1 MKNTD
6 RLFSALCGAVL
17 AFCIAFGG
25 IACQVTAFNFTQ
37 ISLGTIALWL
47 AVATVLIGT
56 GFALKK
62 GWAPLPLLL
71 LALLYTWYDGSLLLS
86 LESLVKHISE
96 FYHHGYGWGIVQ
108 WSTNALHQTDM
119 TLVLCLIGTGI
130 AYLLC
135 WMVSRQQM
143 GWLAVPVS
151 VLPLISCLVVT
162 DTVPEIWCLG
172 LYFGALGLLLLTS
185 AVRLQSESRAN
196 RLTATLLLPVALAV
210 SVLFLASPRDTYDG
224 QKHAM
229 RWSDYFVDHF
239 NTLFPGLSAIP
250 GDAPGPYAGNP
261 GETVDLQAVGPR
273 EDRLTL
279 VMDVTAAQNGPLYLR
294 GRAYDT
300 YDGVSWS
307 ASSLKG
313 MDSRPN
319 WYSSNRTVGTVTI
332 KTQDIH
338 SVRYIPYNVNY
349 SEPYNSITQ
358 GMTPNPRNL
367 LEYSFTQTKAPTLDT
382 QSNYVDQSLADSA
395 LEQYRAMLAL
405 PEQTREMARQY
416 LAEHIPLL
424 AEYFAYEEYHD
435 YLMQYFLSSTITSSA
450 PFYPADESRT
460 GESVDSENPGSPEET
475 GTDEPEKPESYDS
488 FARMSESDRQK
499 LLTKAIADFVQN
511 SAAYSP
517 DTPQMPDGEKDFALW
532 FLEGSDTGYCIHY
545 ATAATVLLRAAGIP
559 ARYVTGYMVQG
570 RRGSSVAVREK
581 DAHAWVEVYLMGQ
594 IGWTMVEVT
603 GGFDEEPSVP
613 TQAPNEITAPPTAPP
628 ETTRPPETTG
638 PAVTRPTE
646 PKPTEPSGEEDSPMN
661 LALLLE
667 LLTWLTTLTL
677 AAAMLLGQRY
687 LRLQLRNR
695 RFTRGTPNARALARW
710 RELERLCRML
720 KQEPDDSL
728 VSLAK
733 KAKFSQHTLTEGELS
748 TLDAALEAAQSR
760 LRAKPWPQRLWY
772 TLARAAC

>member
-1 MKNTD
+1 MKRKAN
-6 RLFSALCGAVL
+6 RLSSLWGAVL

-25 IACQVTAFNFTQ
+25 IACLVTAFNLTE

-47 AVATVLIGT
+47 VVASVLIGT

-62 GWAPLPLLL
+62 GWAPLPVLLL
-71 LALLYTWYDGSLLLS
+71 VLLYTWYDGSLLLS

-96 FYHHGYGWGIVQ
+96 FYDQGYGWGIVQ
-108 WSTNALHQTDM
+108 WSANALYQTDM

-143 GWLAVPVS
+143 GWLAVPLS
-151 VLPLISCLVVT
+151 LLPLISCLVVT
-162 DTVPEIWCLG
+162 DTVPDVWCLG

-196 RLTATLLLPVALAV
+196 RLTATLLLPVALVV
-210 SVLFLASPRDTYDG
+210 SVLFLAFPRDTYDG
-224 QKHAM
+224 QKRAM

-239 NTLFPGLSAIP
+239 NTLFPGSSLIP
-250 GDAPGPYAGNP
+250 GDVPGPYAGNP

-273 EDRLTL
+273 KDRLTL

-313 MDSRPN
+313 MDSRSN
-319 WYSSNRTVGTVTI
+319 WYSGNNTVGRVTV
-332 KTQDIH
+332 KTRDIH
-338 SVRYIPYNVNY
+338 SMRYIPYNVDY
-349 SEPYNSITQ
+349 SEPYNSIAQ
-358 GMTPNPRNL
+358 GMTPNPKNL
-367 LEYSFTQTKAPTLDT
+367 LEYSFTQTEAPTLDT
-382 QSNYVDQSLADSA
+382 QSNYVDQSLTDSA
-395 LEQYRAMLAL
+395 LEQYQAMLAL
-405 PEQTREMARQY
+405 PDQTREKARQY

-424 AEYFAYEEYHD
+424 AEYFAYEEYND
-435 YLMQYFLSSTITSSA
+435 YLMQYFLSSTISSSA
-450 PFYPADESRT
+450 PFYPADESQT
-460 GESVDSENPGSPEET
+460 GGSLDSGNPDSLEGT
-475 GTDEPEKPESYDS
+475 GMDEPEKPESYHY
-488 FARMSESDRQK
+488 FVRMSKSDRQK

-511 SAAYSP
+511 SAAYSLN
-517 DTPQMPDGEKDFALW
+517 TPQMPDGEKDFALW
-532 FLEGSDTGYCIHY
+532 FLEDSDTGYCVHY

-559 ARYVTGYMVQG
+559 ARYVTGYMVEG
-570 RRGSSVAVREK
+570 RKGSPVTVREK
-581 DAHAWVEVYLMGQ
+581 DAHAWVEVYLMGR

-613 TQAPNEITAPPTAPP
+613 TQTPSETTALPTVPP
-628 ETTRPPETTG
+628 ETTRPTEITG
-638 PAVTRPTE
+638 PVVTRPTE

-661 LALLLE
+661 LAVPLE

-677 AAAMLLGQRY
+677 AAALILGQWY

-695 RFTRGTPNARALARW
+695 RFTQGTPNARALARW

-720 KQEPDDSL
+720 KQKPDDSL

-748 TLDAALEAAQSR
+748 TLDAALEAARSQ